1 MPGTFRPKN
10 ALIQRTIDVENE
22 NTIQVRVLQLGRKKI
37 TTYSGIINKNPD
49 IILDRIRLGRKLYCV
64 AAMSAVD
71 CCSSCMPTV

>member
-37 TTYSGIINKNPD
+37 TTYSGIIKTGSDVCPE
-49 IILDRIRLGRKLYCV
+49 GQK
-64 AAMSAVD
+64 
-71 CCSSCMPTV
+71 